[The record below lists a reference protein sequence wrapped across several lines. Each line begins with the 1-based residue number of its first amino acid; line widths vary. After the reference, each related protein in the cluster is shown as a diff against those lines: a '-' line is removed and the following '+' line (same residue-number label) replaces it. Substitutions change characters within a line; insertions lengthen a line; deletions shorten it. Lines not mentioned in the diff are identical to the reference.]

1 MGKLREEVKA
11 QEAHTIDIW
20 QSSSFND
27 GNVKHTCS
35 LSKLSGR
42 TGLLPA
48 FYQNKNKNK
57 EIKLK
62 PTIFLISKLNNI
74 TINNETLDQQ
84 VHLLLLVNIM
94 GPFAVSAICCI
105 AARKPRSSR
114 KVISTSSKRIKGL
127 TSL

>member
-1 MGKLREEVKA
+1 MGKLREEGKA

-62 PTIFLISKLNNI
+62 PTIFLISKLKP
-74 TINNETLDQQ
+74 TILQSIMRLSISKSTYYCWSISWVPLLFQQ
-84 VHLLLLVNIM
+84 FVV
-94 GPFAVSAICCI
+94 
-105 AARKPRSSR
+105 
-114 KVISTSSKRIKGL
+114 
-127 TSL
+127 

>member
-1 MGKLREEVKA
+1 MGKLREEGKA
-11 QEAHTIDIW
+11 QEAHTIHIW

-62 PTIFLISKLNNI
+62 PTILESIMRLSISKSSYYCWSISWVPL
-74 TINNETLDQQ
+74 LFQQ
-84 VHLLLLVNIM
+84 FVV
-94 GPFAVSAICCI
+94 
-105 AARKPRSSR
+105 
-114 KVISTSSKRIKGL
+114 
-127 TSL
+127 